1 LGIQCSEECSSKP
14 FSHPLLPKE
23 EHFGQSDNR
32 QLLMQV
38 LILQNGLLMEN
49 PDLAL
54 APRVSHC
61 SGTITDRMDPSHA
74 EMGALVDQ
82 WHELISVEMHP
93 GPIHGC

>member
-1 LGIQCSEECSSKP
+1 
-14 FSHPLLPKE
+14 
-23 EHFGQSDNR
+23 
-32 QLLMQV
+32 
-38 LILQNGLLMEN
+38 MEN

-74 EMGALVDQ
+74 EMGALADR
-82 WHELISVEMHP
+82 WHELVSVEMHP